1 MGLGVE
7 DLAYPRYCHSRRGAA
22 EVALM
27 SGPLAFLSERYD
39 RLRQSE
45 RKVADTVLA
54 NADQVI
60 HYSVSQLAEEAKV
73 SDPTVIRF
81 CRSLGFKGFQDFK
94 IRLAQSIVPT
104 VRSIHESVDENAEA
118 PDLVQRV
125 FEANVDA
132 IRSTLKTLD
141 FATVQVVVD
150 ALAQANR
157 IIFYGLGGSAAV
169 AMDAYHK
176 FFRIGIPCVWFDD
189 VHMAIM
195 AASMMKPGEVFVVIS
210 HSGASR
216 DVVETAGVAAAAGAT
231 TVGIV
236 SYSKTA
242 LAKVVAHTLRV
253 GSTEIDFRF
262 EPMSSRI
269 AQLSVIDVLSVG
281 VSLKRS
287 DEVIANLSKSR
298 RALAPKKF

>member
-1 MGLGVE
+1 MNERL
-7 DLAYPRYCHSRRGAA
+7 S
-22 EVALM
+22 
-27 SGPLAFLSERYD
+27 FLSERYD
-39 RLRQSE
+39 NLRRSE
-45 RKVADTVLA
+45 RKVADSVLA
-54 NADQVI
+54 NAEQII

-94 IRLAQSIVPT
+94 IRLAQSVVPT
-104 VRSIHESVDENAEA
+104 VRTIHESVDENSEV

-125 FEANVDA
+125 FEANIDA
-132 IRSTLKTLD
+132 VRSTLKTLD
-141 FATVQVVVD
+141 FLTVGAVVD
-150 ALAQANR
+150 ALARANR
-157 IIFYGLGGSAAV
+157 IIFHGLGGSAAV

-176 FFRIGIPCVWFDD
+176 FFRIGIPCLWFDD

-216 DVVETAGVAAAAGAT
+216 DVVETAEVAAASGAT
-231 TVGIV
+231 TVAIV
-236 SYSKTA
+236 SYSKTP
-242 LAKVVAHTLRV
+242 LAKVVNHTLRV
-253 GSTEIDFRF
+253 GSAEIDYRF
-262 EPMSSRI
+262 EPMASRI

-298 RALAPKKF
+298 RALARKKF

>member
-1 MGLGVE
+1 MNERL
-7 DLAYPRYCHSRRGAA
+7 S
-22 EVALM
+22 
-27 SGPLAFLSERYD
+27 FLSERYD
-39 RLRQSE
+39 GLRRSE
-45 RKVADTVLA
+45 RKVADSVLA
-54 NADQVI
+54 NAEQII

-94 IRLAQSIVPT
+94 IRLAQSVVPT
-104 VRSIHESVDENAEA
+104 VRTIHESVDENAEA

-125 FEANVDA
+125 FEANIDA
-132 IRSTLKTLD
+132 VRSTLRTLD
-141 FATVQVVVD
+141 FSVVNAVVE
-150 ALAQANR
+150 ALAHADR
-157 IIFYGLGGSAAV
+157 IIFHGLGGSASV

-176 FFRIGIPCVWFDD
+176 FFRIGIPCVWLDD
-189 VHMAIM
+189 VHMALM

-216 DVVETAGVAAAAGAT
+216 DVVETAEVAAATGAT

-236 SYSKTA
+236 SYSKTP
-242 LAKVVAHTLRV
+242 LAKVVRHTLRV

-262 EPMSSRI
+262 EPMASRI

-287 DEVIANLSKSR
+287 EEVIANLSKSR
-298 RALAPKKF
+298 RALARKKF

>member
-1 MGLGVE
+1 M
-7 DLAYPRYCHSRRGAA
+7 P
-22 EVALM
+22 
-27 SGPLAFLSERYD
+27 GPLTFLSERYD
-39 RLRQSE
+39 HLRRSE
-45 RKVADTVLA
+45 RKVADSVLA
-54 NADQVI
+54 NAEQVI

-81 CRSLGFKGFQDFK
+81 CRSIGFKGFQDFK

-104 VRSIHESVDENAEA
+104 VRTIHELVDENAKA

-125 FEANVDA
+125 FDANIDA
-132 IRSTLKTLD
+132 LRSTLKTLD
-141 FATVQVVVD
+141 FETVEAVVD
-150 ALAQANR
+150 ALVHAGR
-157 IIFYGLGGSAAV
+157 IIFHGLGGSAAV

-195 AASMMKPGEVFVVIS
+195 AASMMKPGEIFVVIS

-216 DVVETAGVAAAAGAT
+216 DVVETAEVAAAAGAT
-231 TVGIV
+231 TVAIV
-236 SYSKTA
+236 SYSKTP
-242 LAKVVAHTLRV
+242 LAKVVNHTLRV
-253 GSTEIDFRF
+253 GSAETDFRF
-262 EPMSSRI
+262 EPMASRI

-287 DEVIANLSKSR
+287 DEVIGNLSKSR
-298 RALAPKKF
+298 RALARKKF

>member
-1 MGLGVE
+1 MNERLSFLG
-7 DLAYPRYCHSRRGAA
+7 
-22 EVALM
+22 
-27 SGPLAFLSERYD
+27 ERYD
-39 RLRQSE
+39 NLRRSE
-45 RKVADTVLA
+45 RKVADSVLA
-54 NADQVI
+54 NAEQII

-94 IRLAQSIVPT
+94 IRLAQSVVPT
-104 VRSIHESVDENAEA
+104 VRTIHESVDENSEA

-125 FEANVDA
+125 FEANIDA
-132 IRSTLKTLD
+132 VRSTLKTLD
-141 FATVQVVVD
+141 FLTVGAVVD
-150 ALAQANR
+150 ALAHASR
-157 IIFYGLGGSAAV
+157 IIFHGLGGSAAV

-176 FFRIGIPCVWFDD
+176 FFRIGIPCLWFDD

-216 DVVETAGVAAAAGAT
+216 DVVETAEVAAATGAT
-231 TVGIV
+231 TVAIV
-236 SYSKTA
+236 SYSKTP
-242 LAKVVAHTLRV
+242 LAKVVNHTLRV
-253 GSTEIDFRF
+253 GSAEIDFRF
-262 EPMSSRI
+262 EPMASRI

-298 RALAPKKF
+298 RALARKKF

>member
-1 MGLGVE
+1 
-7 DLAYPRYCHSRRGAA
+7 
-22 EVALM
+22 M
-27 SGPLAFLSERYD
+27 SGPLSFLSDRYD
-39 RLRQSE
+39 VLRKSE
-45 RKVADTVLA
+45 RKVADSVLS
-54 NADQVI
+54 NAEQII

-94 IRLAQSIVPT
+94 IRLAQSVVPT
-104 VRSIHESVDENAEA
+104 LRTIHESVDEDVEP

-125 FEANVDA
+125 FEANIDA
-132 IRSTLKTLD
+132 VRSTLRTLD
-141 FATVQVVVD
+141 FQAVTAVVD
-150 ALAQANR
+150 ALARADR
-157 IIFYGLGGSAAV
+157 ITFHGLGGSAAV

-189 VHMAIM
+189 VHMALM
-195 AASMMKPGEVFVVIS
+195 AASMMTPGDVFVVIS

-216 DVVETAGVAAAAGAT
+216 DVVETAEVAAATGAT

-236 SYSKTA
+236 SYSKTP
-242 LAKVVAHTLRV
+242 LAKVVKHTLRV
-253 GSTEIDFRF
+253 GSTETDFRF
-262 EPMSSRI
+262 EPMASRI

-287 DEVIANLSKSR
+287 DGVIANMSKSR
-298 RALAPKKF
+298 RALARKKF

>member
-1 MGLGVE
+1 MNERLSFISE
-7 DLAYPRYCHSRRGAA
+7 HYDDLRR
-22 EVALM
+22 
-27 SGPLAFLSERYD
+27 
-39 RLRQSE
+39 SE
-45 RKVADTVLA
+45 RKVADSVLA
-54 NADQVI
+54 NAEQII

-94 IRLAQSIVPT
+94 IRLAQSVVPT
-104 VRSIHESVDENAEA
+104 VRAIHESVEENAEA

-125 FEANVDA
+125 FEANIDA
-132 IRSTLKTLD
+132 VRSTLKTLD
-141 FATVQVVVD
+141 FPTVNAVVE
-150 ALAQANR
+150 ALAHADR
-157 IIFYGLGGSAAV
+157 IVFHGLGGSAAV

-176 FFRIGIPCVWFDD
+176 FFRIGIPCVWLDD
-189 VHMAIM
+189 VHMALM

-216 DVVETAGVAAAAGAT
+216 DVVETAEVAAATGAT
-231 TVGIV
+231 TVAIV
-236 SYSKTA
+236 SYSKTP
-242 LAKVVAHTLRV
+242 LAKVVNHTLRV

-262 EPMSSRI
+262 EPMASRI
-269 AQLSVIDVLSVG
+269 AQLSVVDVLSVG

-298 RALAPKKF
+298 RALARKKF

>member
-1 MGLGVE
+1 MNERL
-7 DLAYPRYCHSRRGAA
+7 S
-22 EVALM
+22 
-27 SGPLAFLSERYD
+27 FLSERYD
-39 RLRQSE
+39 NLRRSE
-45 RKVADTVLA
+45 RKVADSVLA
-54 NADQVI
+54 NAEQII

-94 IRLAQSIVPT
+94 IRLAQSVVPT
-104 VRSIHESVDENAEA
+104 VRTIHESVDQNAEP

-125 FEANVDA
+125 FEANIDA
-132 IRSTLKTLD
+132 IRSSLKTLD
-141 FATVQVVVD
+141 FLTVGAVVD
-150 ALAQANR
+150 ALARANR
-157 IIFYGLGGSAAV
+157 IIFHGLGGSAAV

-176 FFRIGIPCVWFDD
+176 FFRIGIPCVWLDD
-189 VHMAIM
+189 VHMALM

-216 DVVETAGVAAAAGAT
+216 DVVETAEVAAATGAT
-231 TVGIV
+231 TVAIV
-236 SYSKTA
+236 SYSKTP
-242 LAKVVAHTLRV
+242 LAKVVNHTLRV
-253 GSTEIDFRF
+253 GSAEIDFRF
-262 EPMSSRI
+262 EPMASRI

-298 RALAPKKF
+298 RALARKKF